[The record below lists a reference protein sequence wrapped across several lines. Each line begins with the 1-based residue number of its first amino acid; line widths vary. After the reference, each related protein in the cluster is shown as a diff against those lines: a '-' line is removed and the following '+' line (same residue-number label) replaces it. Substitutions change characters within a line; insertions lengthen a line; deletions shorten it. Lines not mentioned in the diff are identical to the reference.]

1 MRISHTTILLFALA
15 VQIACADD
23 KTSAPDFS
31 QYQHADNF
39 RQIVSVQTN
48 VVWQLNQQTNIL
60 AITDFDYGND
70 RVVDQYFVSENGK
83 GYSWRW
89 VPNWAHQ
96 PGKKIKQL
104 FSEADLTNLESAV
117 KEFPSQNST
126 PPVERLVIVSF
137 KSGTNW
143 ITRTYDRQSL
153 PKAMLNVCVIAEL
166 GIETKNQK

>member
-15 VQIACADD
+15 VQIARADD
-23 KTSAPDFS
+23 KTSVPDFS
-31 QYQHADNF
+31 QYQQASNF
-39 RQIVSVQTN
+39 KLIVSVQTN
-48 VVWQLNQQTNIL
+48 IVWQLNQQTNIL

-104 FSEADLTNLESAV
+104 FSETELTNLELSI
-117 KEFPSQNST
+117 KELPSQNST
-126 PPVERLVIVSF
+126 PPLERLVIVSF

-143 ITRTYDRQSL
+143 VTRTYDRQSL
-153 PKAMLNVCVIAEL
+153 PKVMLNICETADL
-166 GIETKNQK
+166 GIETKTEK